1 MVPLIATTP
10 TRSSRGSRRPV
21 DLSDRPMR
29 ASPCTWMSPTDKR
42 PKDDPETPL
51 TPAQE
56 RQRARTVIGLYL
68 VGAAI
73 VAVALIID
81 GCFQ

>member
-1 MVPLIATTP
+1 
-10 TRSSRGSRRPV
+10 
-21 DLSDRPMR
+21 
-29 ASPCTWMSPTDKR
+29 MSPTDKR